1 MTPDQII
8 FAGVEISS
16 GRKPVTF
23 AGLDNELN
31 VQILEKWD
39 LPEALTC
46 FRDYESIWLAINMPS
61 IERDVDK
68 DFRRKLIQVG
78 FRSYSGR
85 NDPKQFLVTNA
96 QDCFRALIGQKAL
109 PRRTL
114 EGRLQ
119 RSAVLYEQGLQIT
132 DPIEVFEEITR
143 YRLVQ
148 GILPLQNIY
157 SPKELDVLMAAYLT
171 WMVVNRPGGVALKAE
186 FALPT
191 QEQSSLG
198 DESPAGDQ
206 GE

>member
-39 LPEALTC
+39 LSEALTC
-46 FRDYESIWLAINMPS
+46 LRDYESIWLAVNMPP

-68 DFRRKLIQVG
+68 DFKKKIMQAG
-78 FRSYSGR
+78 FRPYSGK
-85 NDPKQFLVTNA
+85 NDLKQLLVTNA

-119 RSAVLYEQGLQIT
+119 RSAVLYEQGLQIN

-143 YRLVQ
+143 YRLMQ
-148 GILPLQNIY
+148 GILPLENIY
-157 SPKELDVLMAAYLT
+157 SPKELDVLMAAYLA
-171 WMVVNRPGGVALKAE
+171 WMVVNRPGGVELKAE
-186 FALPT
+186 FALPA
-191 QEQSSLG
+191 QE
-198 DESPAGDQ
+198 
-206 GE
+206 